1 MWLQDVAISLQ
12 NEPLMVPASTVWK
25 TIFSIITSLALVIWR
40 LGTYLWRKHSR
51 DIEKINEDSAKS
63 FAAVNAK
70 LDRDAERIS
79 AKLDAM
85 TNSNQKRFEEI
96 EDVQDAIVQSTV
108 KIADFQADRLETR
121 ASIHDLHIKVDAHH
135 KEQMTLMVSILR
147 SNGKS
152 HD

>member
-40 LGTYLWRKHSR
+40 LGAYLWRKHAK
-51 DIEKINEDSAKS
+51 DITEI
-63 FAAVNAK
+63 NAK

-85 TNSNQKRFEEI
+85 TNSNRERFNEL

-108 KIADFQADRLETR
+108 KLADFQADRQETR

-135 KEQMTLMVSILR
+135 KEQMAILISILR
-147 SNGKS
+147 PNGKFS
-152 HD
+152 D